1 MDHDVIEI
9 LVVEDNPFDMEL
21 MLRAFKKRNINNP
34 LHTVE
39 DGAEALDFIFCRNAY
54 EGRSFS
60 RQPKV
65 VLLDLKLPKV
75 NGLEV
80 LEAIKSDERT
90 KSIPV
95 VMVTSSQEEKDVTM
109 AYALGANS
117 YIVKPVEFDVFTDAM
132 SNVANYWLNLNKRA
146 F

>member
-132 SNVANYWLNLNKRA
+132 SSVANYWLNLNKRA